1 MLNEANNWCLITTY
15 KENYSLLSSFFSF
28 YRNYYNI
35 KNFVLLC
42 GTPKSRTHNS
52 LEKLISAKTTLGVN
66 VGPAIHFTHAN
77 RKITVSELTNGDVR
91 LWAASYSAE
100 DFTSEVEFHSLKVEL
115 HRWVDSFLPQEI
127 ARTWV
132 LDSDEFMRVSNP
144 ESLDDADSLGFH
156 FLDMIPSLAW
166 PPNALFFSLQ
176 GWYYRRQALLR
187 FRIGKELMF
196 AFMKAIGRG
205 INHSGCKTYYF
216 ARSRLKN
223 YTSWDHGTN
232 DSQACLLLNNR
243 LNDLVYCQNIIEKTP
258 CCYHMAMLSREV
270 FLSEKLR
277 LFSRLQTDINKLP
290 VHDIGRS
297 PETANQA
304 LAIETF
310 DNFIRDSIFP
320 VIRDDFLLPYLP
332 NNLIVGT
339 TESLSLT

>member
-15 KENYSLLSSFFSF
+15 KENYSLLSAFFSF

-52 LEKLISAKTTLGVN
+52 LEKLISTKTMLGVN
-66 VGPAIHFTHAN
+66 VGPIIHFTHAN
-77 RKITVSELTNGDVR
+77 RKITVSELANGDVR
-91 LWAASYSAE
+91 LWAASYAAE

-115 HRWVDSFLPQEI
+115 YRWVDSFLPKEI
-127 ARTWV
+127 TRTWV
-132 LDSDEFMRVSNP
+132 LDSDEFMRVNNP
-144 ESLDDADSLGFH
+144 KSLDDADSLGFH

-187 FRIGKELMF
+187 FRIGKDLMF
-196 AFMKAIGRG
+196 SFMRAIGRG
-205 INHSGCKTYYF
+205 INHSGCKTFYF
-216 ARSRLKN
+216 QRARLSDF
-223 YTSWDHGTN
+223 SSFHHGTFDN
-232 DSQACLLLNNR
+232 PACLTLNHHLDNLECCR
-243 LNDLVYCQNIIEKTP
+243 NILNQSP
-258 CCYHMAMLSREV
+258 CCYHMAMVSRDS

-277 LFSRLQTDINKLP
+277 LFSRLQTDFNKLP

-304 LAIETF
+304 LAIKTF
-310 DNFIRDSIFP
+310 DNFIRNSIFP

-332 NNLIVGT
+332 SNLIVGT
-339 TESLSLT
+339 TESSSLT